1 MFSNVQRRS
10 CRSSGG
16 SALENKPL
24 QVYMFPLSLSL
35 YLSLSCSI
43 QCAIHAAHSSLV
55 GSPRRTKWS
64 HRQITVVSNAFPA
77 AMSDQSQHVAH
88 GHATGN
94 TRVPLRRGYCCSL
107 ATKHIRTITRRYP
120 PTHTQVS
127 ETSFQQQGA
136 RLPQK
141 SSGGQTQI
149 CWTFACACR
158 GQSTYVHACTRQQGK
173 SSDLRMPRTQPKFV
187 EKLLNFPG
195 IEMPECM
202 LQLRFDC

>member
-1 MFSNVQRRS
+1 
-10 CRSSGG
+10 
-16 SALENKPL
+16 
-24 QVYMFPLSLSL
+24 MFPLSLSL

-120 PTHTQVS
+120 PTHTHKYQKRRFSNKERDCPKSLQEVKLRYAGRLLVPA
-127 ETSFQQQGA
+127 GA
-136 RLPQK
+136 NQHMYMHAQDSKAKAP
-141 SSGGQTQI
+141 I
-149 CWTFACACR
+149 CACH
-158 GQSTYVHACTRQQGK
+158 VH
-173 SSDLRMPRTQPKFV
+173 SPK
-187 EKLLNFPG
+187 
-195 IEMPECM
+195 IC
-202 LQLRFDC
+202 